1 MNNGSAS
8 SSTGRGGRAVA
19 CLHCTRILEQEMNAV
34 AYITPQDRPPPSGRD
49 EFWQA
54 LDPEPP
60 VHDLASFSQLAV
72 NCVAAG
78 ASDLTLQTD
87 QPVRCQVGPH
97 QLRVTRRPYSPTEID
112 KLLVEAYGS
121 AGGPTLIAAR
131 RVLDFSWQIPRG
143 RGEFQRFRVNAT
155 GVLARRGGN
164 GLELTFRALPAATP
178 SLDDVGLDPELWP
191 LLSPPSGLV
200 VVAGATGQGK
210 STTLAALIRQHM
222 TEAQVKIVDIQAPI
236 EFTYSD
242 LSPDIRN
249 GSSLGQSEVGTH
261 IETFAEGVRSALRRS
276 PDIVV
281 IGEVRDSETARAA
294 VDAAMTGHLVYTTVH
309 SGDVPEIFR
318 RLQALLSGASGE
330 RTAATDILQTF
341 RAGIAQ
347 RLLPSVDG
355 LGRHPVREIAILD
368 GDLRRRLAASDP
380 DKWPSLIGRALHGAG
395 GDSANLRPFGRDV
408 RPLLAEGRISPDTA
422 AVMEVG
428 P

>member
-1 MNNGSAS
+1 MNS
-8 SSTGRGGRAVA
+8 
-19 CLHCTRILEQEMNAV
+19 V
-34 AYITPQDRPPPSGRD
+34 AYVTPQERPPPSGED
-49 EFWQA
+49 VFWPA

-60 VHDLASFSQLAV
+60 VHDLASFSQLAI
-72 NCVAAG
+72 NCVEAG

-87 QPVRCQVGPH
+87 QPVRCQVGPR

-155 GVLARRGGN
+155 GVLARRGGK
-164 GLELTFRALPAATP
+164 GVEMTFRALPAATP
-178 SLDDVGLDPELWP
+178 ALEDVRLDQALWP

-200 VVAGATGQGK
+200 IVAGATGQGK

-222 TEAQVKIVDIQAPI
+222 TEAQVKVVDIQAPI

-242 LSPDIRN
+242 LSPDVRN

-309 SGDVPEIFR
+309 AGDVPEIFR
-318 RLQALLSGASGE
+318 RLQALLSTASGE

-347 RLLPSVDG
+347 RLLPAVDG
-355 LGRHPVREIAILD
+355 LGRHPVREIAVLD
-368 GDLRRRLAASDP
+368 GDLRHQLAASGP
-380 DKWPSLIGRALHGAG
+380 DRWPPLVGRALGEARE
-395 GDSANLRPFGRDV
+395 DSLKLKPFSRDV
-408 RPLLAEGRISPDTA
+408 RSLLAEGRISRETA
-422 AVMEVG
+422 AVMEAN